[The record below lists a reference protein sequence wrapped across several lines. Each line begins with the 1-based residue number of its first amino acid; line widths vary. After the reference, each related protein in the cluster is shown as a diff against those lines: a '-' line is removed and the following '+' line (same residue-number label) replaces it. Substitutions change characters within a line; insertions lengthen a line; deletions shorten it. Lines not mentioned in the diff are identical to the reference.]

1 MGNRNCDKRSQQQ
14 TSLPIPSNFPS
25 TAARLQT
32 IIQPMSQSI
41 DANLPKVLS
50 VLDRLTEEE
59 LVQLNHVVIERLRL
73 IQQIRSHGQMMNFRL
88 GQRVQFNNASGQMLR
103 GVITRYNRKSV
114 TVIADDG
121 IQWRIAPGLLQP
133 A

>member
-88 GQRVQFNNASGQMLR
+88 GQRVQFNNASGQMIR